1 MAKEALVKKNIRQI
15 LSNEVKVS
23 GLRIVLSVYQGI
35 DISELEWSRNRFFR
49 FTNMDTLNSFHI
61 RESKLTDLCFRF
73 NTKFTWTVSHHS
85 EVFVIANENMIVY
98 KVGQKVMCYKFSDK
112 QTVRI
117 DNMHEK
123 QAWNITRGYHYN
135 EEELAIEYKLRK
147 DYAKKYKIPSK
158 PKNKKTAK

>member
-1 MAKEALVKKNIRQI
+1 MAKEALIKKNIRRI
-15 LSNEVKVS
+15 LSNEVKIK
-23 GLRIVLSVYQGI
+23 GLRIVVSVYQGI

-49 FTNMDTLNSFHI
+49 FTNMATLNSFHI

-85 EVFVIANENMIVY
+85 EGFVIANENMIVY
-98 KVGQKVMCYKFSDK
+98 KVGQKVFCYKFSDK

-135 EEELAIEYKLRK
+135 EEELAVEYQSRK
-147 DYAKKYKIPSK
+147 DFTKKYRIPSK
-158 PKNKKTAK
+158 PKNKN